1 VVRLERLGRGWAGR
15 AAFETYARSKLRP
28 VFDRLGW
35 EPAAAESEE
44 RAQLRALLIRTLGE
58 FGDETV
64 LAEAKRRFA
73 SFVNEPASL
82 AADLRDPVIYLA
94 GRTANRATYDTLLTL
109 GRKATEGEDRN
120 RFYSAAASALDPAL
134 AKETLAI
141 ALKGVL
147 PADTIVGL
155 INGVAAE
162 HRDLAW
168 DFIRTD
174 FSSLAAK
181 QGASFRYSFPSQLM
195 SEFVDRAR
203 ASELANF
210 TPAHESARGRAAAA
224 RAQERILANADFV
237 AQALPALDAWLAQ
250 RALRQQPRAGD

>member
-1 VVRLERLGRGWAGR
+1 VERLSRGRAGR
-15 AAFETYARSKLRP
+15 AVFATYARSKLRP

-35 EPAAAESEE
+35 EPAAEESGE

-58 FGDETV
+58 LGDETV
-64 LAEAKRRFA
+64 LAEATRRFA

-94 GRTANRATYDTLLTL
+94 GRTANRATYDTLLEL
-109 GRKATEGEDRN
+109 GRKAMEGEDRN

-141 ALKGVL
+141 ALKGGL
-147 PADTIVGL
+147 PSDTIVAL
-155 INGVAAE
+155 IKGVAAE

-168 DFIRTD
+168 DFVRAN

-181 QGASFRYSFPSQLM
+181 QGPSFRYSLPSQLM
-195 SEFVDRAR
+195 SEFTDRAR
-203 ASELANF
+203 AAELANF
-210 TPAHESARGRAAAA
+210 SPAHETARGRAAAA

-237 AQALPALDAWLAQ
+237 ARALPALDEWLAH
-250 RALRQQPRAGD
+250 RPLRQQPRAGD